1 MTEKLFKHKSPNKA
15 KLLAYGFASKGAELI
30 YSCLIADSKMR
41 LDITVLPTGNIKTR
55 VTDILSDEEYI
66 LHLVKGAS
74 GNFIGLVREDYE
86 QVLRDISKKCF
97 DEEIFKAKQTK
108 RVIGYFREKY
118 GDELEHLWADAPD
131 NAIVRRKDNQKWY
144 AAILTV
150 SRKKLGQSS
159 DETVE
164 IIDLHAKT
172 EDIERIVDFEKY
184 FPGFH
189 MNKKHWMTVCL
200 DDTVPDEELFE
211 RIDQSY
217 MLGETKSKKKTK
229 SVAQ

>member
-1 MTEKLFKHKSPNKA
+1 MTDSIFKHKRPNRS
-15 KLLAYGFASKGAELI
+15 KLLDYGFTHEGDGLV
-30 YSCLIADSKMR
+30 YSRSIADGKM
-41 LDITVLPTGNIKTR
+41 VLSVYVSPSGSVRTKVI
-55 VTDILSDEEYI
+55 DILSDEEYI

-74 GNFIGLVREDYE
+74 GSFIGLVRDDYE
-86 QVLRDISKKCF
+86 SALRDISKKCF
-97 DEEIFKAKQTK
+97 DEEIFKSAQTK
-108 RVIGYFREKY
+108 RVIGYFRERY
-118 GDELEHLWADAPD
+118 GNELEHLWADAPD

-150 SRKKLGQSS
+150 SRKKLGINS
-159 DETVE
+159 DEIVE

-200 DDTVPDEELFE
+200 DGSLPDGELFE
-211 RIDQSY
+211 RIDESY
-217 MLGETKSKKKTK
+217 ALGETKSKRSK
-229 SVAQ
+229 Q